1 MKVQIN
7 SDKNIT
13 VDSRVNQFVRGEV
26 KRAVG
31 RFSGK
36 LTRIE
41 IHLSDVNS
49 RSRAGKPDKRC
60 MVEARP
66 AGHRPVAVTMIA
78 SNVRS
83 AVLGSLSKMRNALET
98 FFGRIGRYRTS
109 MARQGFRP
117 PSPRT
122 LGKRVVALRPPARRT
137 EGAAF
142 PQNGSAATP
151 TKAARRRGP
160 KSVATRITKS
170 DAVAANGRGPKR
182 KAIYQARRKS
192 WPKR

>member
-1 MKVQIN
+1 MKVQLN
-7 SDKNIT
+7 SDKNIA
-13 VDSRVNQFVRGEV
+13 VDRRVNQFVRAEV

-31 RFSGK
+31 RFSRR

-49 RSRAGKPDKRC
+49 RGKAGRPDKRS

-66 AGHRPVAVTMIA
+66 AGHRPLAVTMTA
-78 SNVRS
+78 SNVRT
-83 AVLGSLSKMRNALET
+83 AVQGSLAKMRNALET
-98 FFGRIGRYRTS
+98 FFGRIGRYRTKT
-109 MARQGFRP
+109 ARNGFGP

-122 LGKRVVALRPPARRT
+122 LGKRVVALRPPVRRT
-137 EGAAF
+137 EAA
-142 PQNGSAATP
+142 PSSRNGSADSRR
-151 TKAARRRGP
+151 KAVRPAPGKPGAASSARSPR
-160 KSVATRITKS
+160 K
-170 DAVAANGRGPKR
+170 

>member
-7 SDKNIT
+7 SDKNIS
-13 VDSRVNQFVRGEV
+13 VDRQVNHFVRGEV

-31 RFSGK
+31 RFSRK

-49 RSRAGKPDKRC
+49 RSKSGKPDKRC
-60 MVEARP
+60 MAEARP
-66 AGHRPVAVTMIA
+66 AGHRPLAVTMTA
-78 SNVRS
+78 PNVRA
-83 AVLGSLSKMRNALET
+83 AVQGSLSKMRNALDT

-109 MARQGFRP
+109 AARQGFRS

-122 LGKRVVALRPPARRT
+122 LGKRVVVLRPSAKRS
-137 EGAAF
+137 EGTASS
-142 PQNGSAATP
+142 PNGSSATL
-151 TKAARRRGP
+151 TKAARRGTAKP
-160 KSVATRITKS
+160 TALQNGS
-170 DAVAANGRGPKR
+170 GRGPKR

>member
-1 MKVQIN
+1 
-7 SDKNIT
+7 

-26 KRAVG
+26 KRTVG
-31 RFSGK
+31 RFSSR

-49 RSRAGKPDKRC
+49 RSKAGRPDKRS

-66 AGHRPVAVTMIA
+66 AGHRPLAVTMTA
-78 SNVRS
+78 ANVRS
-83 AVLGSLSKMRNALET
+83 AVQGSLAKMRNALET
-98 FFGRIGRYRTS
+98 FFGRMSRYRTKT
-109 MARQGFRP
+109 ARNGFAL

-137 EGAAF
+137 EGAALS
-142 PQNGSAATP
+142 QNGSAAAP
-151 TKAARRRGP
+151 TKAARRRGA
-160 KSVATRITKS
+160 KSV
-170 DAVAANGRGPKR
+170 ANGRGPKR